1 MKVHSRYLDSN
12 EIFCTSIKKI
22 KNEFKDYNA
31 TFSFAAFAKQYRA
44 DSIRYTIG
52 NKLNGTIICNA
63 SMKQWSPFAEDDDI
77 KHLWVDFYAI
87 KKDQFTDALREE
99 FENVYIPYIK
109 QWYLKYRSDKAFG
122 FYELYVTLH
131 EGKLSKAEYFG
142 A

>member
-1 MKVHSRYLDSN
+1 MRVLSRYLDSD

-22 KNEFKDYNA
+22 KKEFKDYNA

-63 SMKQWSPFAEDDDI
+63 SMKQWSPFAEDEDI
-77 KHLWVDFYAI
+77 KHLWVDFYVI
-87 KKDQFTDALREE
+87 KKDQFSDSLREE
-99 FENVYIPYIK
+99 FDNVYIPYIK
-109 QWYLKYRSDKAFG
+109 EWYLKYRSDKAFG
-122 FYELYVTLH
+122 FYELYVTLCN
-131 EGKLSKAEYFG
+131 GKLCKYESYG